1 MRTDTNWIETRF
13 LSENVA
19 EFLGKS
25 TEEVE
30 EILKT
35 CENFLIHRFL
45 EIYLNDE
52 THKDK
57 DYAIELPYIGTFVV
71 SFTTEVSR
79 TFNFVPRQ
87 AFLFKLKKAYNQ
99 KESPLTKQ
107 LTKNLENKLVTEY
120 RAERGEL

>member
-1 MRTDTNWIETRF
+1 MLN
-13 LSENVA
+13 
-19 EFLGKS
+19 KS
-25 TEEVE
+25 PIRPANTAALVR
-30 EILKT
+30 EIFGCQCSST
-35 CENFLIHRFL
+35 HPSFCAFAHNFLAFGVHR
-45 EIYLNDE
+45 
-52 THKDK
+52 HSGQV
-57 DYAIELPYIGTFVV
+57 GTFVV

-107 LTKNLENKLVTEY
+107 LTKNLEDKLVTEY